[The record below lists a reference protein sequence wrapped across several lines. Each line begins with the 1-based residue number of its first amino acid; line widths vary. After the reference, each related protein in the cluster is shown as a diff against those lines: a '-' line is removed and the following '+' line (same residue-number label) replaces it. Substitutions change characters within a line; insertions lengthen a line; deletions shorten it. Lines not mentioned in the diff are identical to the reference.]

1 MARDPNIPLFLWVAA
16 AIVAHLVWGGGAE
29 QVSEVFEE
37 QADVRR
43 FAASVQQQLR
53 RRFSTEIALL
63 EDTEAEPVQ
72 RDAEEADQPP
82 VADAPLDPKP
92 AEPVEPPKQPVPER
106 TPPDDAPAPERE
118 KLKAKVEPEPQ
129 KITECSSVPPTAAR
143 MTSRASS
150 RNRVVCRPVPELS
163 VCVLA

>member
-37 QADVRR
+37 RADMRR

-63 EDTEAEPVQ
+63 DDTS
-72 RDAEEADQPP
+72 ADIVPP
-82 VADAPLDPKP
+82 ETADAPPVPDAP
-92 AEPVEPPKQPVPER
+92 ADEQPADEVEPPKQPAPDQP
-106 TPPDDAPAPERE
+106 TPDDAPAAEPERV
-118 KLKAKVEPEPQ
+118 KA
-129 KITECSSVPPTAAR
+129 
-143 MTSRASS
+143 
-150 RNRVVCRPVPELS
+150 
-163 VCVLA
+163 